1 MLRYIGK
8 RLLWMIPVIL
18 GVLLIVFALSA
29 FTPGDPVDDIV
40 GYEAPQEVKEAK
52 REELGL
58 NDPFLVRYWRYLTG
72 IVTRGDFGN
81 SYNTNRPVAQ
91 ELFKKFPNTVKLTVL
106 AVLVALVIGIPLGVI
121 SAVKQYS
128 LIDNA
133 SMVFALF
140 GVSIPQ
146 FWFALMMILIF
157 SVKLHWLPAITSSST
172 AGPLGWV
179 MPVAMIGIA
188 NVGNIARTTRSSMLE
203 VIRQDY
209 IRTARA
215 KGQKENVVI
224 VKHALRNALIPVIA
238 NVGNTIG
245 VSLGGAVVAES
256 IFSVDGVGLYML
268 GAIQT
273 RNWPSVQGGL
283 VLLAICFSVVMLCMD
298 LIYTVVDPR
307 LKDEFNAK
315 SKMAKNL
322 REAKKKAKEAKAQ
335 A

>member
-1 MLRYIGK
+1 MARYIVK

-58 NDPFLVRYWRYLTG
+58 NDPFLVRYWNYLTG
-72 IVTRGDFGN
+72 IFTRGDFGT

-91 ELFKKFPNTVKLTVL
+91 ELAKKFPNTVKLTVL
-106 AVLVALVIGIPLGVI
+106 AVCVALVIGIPLGVI

-146 FWFALMMILIF
+146 FWFALMMMLIF
-157 SVKLHWLPAITSSST
+157 SVKLHWLPTMATT
-172 AGPLGWV
+172 GGALGWI

-245 VSLGGAVVAES
+245 VSLGGAVVAEN
-256 IFSVDGVGLYML
+256 IFSVDGVGNYML

-283 VLLAICFSVVMLCMD
+283 VLLAVCFSVVMLCMD

-315 SKMAKNL
+315 SKMAANK
-322 REAKKKAKEAKAQ
+322 RAAKKKAKEAAKAS

>member
-29 FTPGDPVDDIV
+29 ITPGDPVDDIV
-40 GYEAPQEVKEAK
+40 GFDAPIEVKEAK
-52 REELGL
+52 RQELGL
-58 NDPFLVRYWRYLTG
+58 DDPFIVRYARYVVG
-72 IVTRGDFGN
+72 IFTRGDFGT
-81 SYNTNRPVAQ
+81 SYVTGRPVAQ
-91 ELFKKFPNTVKLTVL
+91 EIFKKFPNTVRLTVL
-106 AVLVALVIGIPLGVI
+106 AVIVALLIGIPLGVI

-133 SMVFALF
+133 SMVLALF

-146 FWFALMMILIF
+146 FWFALMMMLIF
-157 SVKLHWLPAITSSST
+157 SVKLHWLPTMAS
-172 AGPLGWV
+172 AANGALGWV

-283 VLLAICFSVVMLCMD
+283 MLLAVCFSIVMLCMD

-307 LKDEFNAK
+307 LKDEFNAQ
-315 SKMAKNL
+315 SKMAAN
-322 REAKKKAKEAKAQ
+322 RRAAKKKAKEATKAN

>member
-1 MLRYIGK
+1 MARYIGK

-29 FTPGDPVDDIV
+29 ITPGDPVDDIV
-40 GYEAPQEVKEAK
+40 GFDAPVEVKEAK

-58 NDPFLVRYWRYLTG
+58 NDPFLVRYWRYLVG
-72 IVTRGDFGN
+72 IVTRGDFGT
-81 SYNTNRPVAQ
+81 SYTTRRPVAQ
-91 ELFKKFPNTVKLTVL
+91 EIFKKFPNTVRLTVL

-133 SMVFALF
+133 SMVLALI

-146 FWFALMMILIF
+146 FWFALMMMLVF
-157 SVKLHWLPAITSSST
+157 SVRLHWLPTITSSGG
-172 AGPLGWV
+172 ALGWI
-179 MPVAMIGIA
+179 MPVAMLGIA

-224 VKHALRNALIPVIA
+224 VKHGLRNALIPVIA

-245 VSLGGAVVAES
+245 VSLGGSVVAEN
-256 IFSVDGVGLYML
+256 IFSVDGVGNYML
-268 GAIQT
+268 GAIQQ

-283 VLLAICFSVVMLCMD
+283 MLLAVCFSVVMLCMD

-315 SKMAKNL
+315 SKMAKNIKA
-322 REAKKKAKEAKAQ
+322 AKKKAKQAAKAS

>member
-1 MLRYIGK
+1 MARYIGK

-29 FTPGDPVDDIV
+29 ITPGDPVDDIV
-40 GYEAPQEVKEAK
+40 GFDAPVEVKEAK

-58 NDPFLVRYWRYLTG
+58 NDPFLVRYWRYLVG
-72 IVTRGDFGN
+72 IVTRGDFGT
-81 SYNTNRPVAQ
+81 SYTTKRPVAQ
-91 ELFKKFPNTVKLTVL
+91 EIFKKFPNTVRLTVL

-133 SMVFALF
+133 SMVLALI

-146 FWFALMMILIF
+146 FWFALMMMLVF
-157 SVKLHWLPAITSSST
+157 SVKLHWLPTITSSGG
-172 AGPLGWV
+172 ALGWI
-179 MPVAMIGIA
+179 MPVAMLGIA

-224 VKHALRNALIPVIA
+224 VKHGLRNALIPVIA

-245 VSLGGAVVAES
+245 VSLGGSVVAEN
-256 IFSVDGVGLYML
+256 IFSVDGVGNYML
-268 GAIQT
+268 GAIQQ

-283 VLLAICFSVVMLCMD
+283 MLLAVCFSVVMLCMD

-315 SKMAKNL
+315 SKMAKNIKA
-322 REAKKKAKEAKAQ
+322 AKKKAKQAAKAS